1 MKVIK
6 LMPKVVNN
14 NVMNEK
20 GLVPKSS
27 NDYDPWILTKTPWI
41 LTKTTSEAVSW
52 HLFPHNNQS
61 LIIPVPKI
69 P

>member
-27 NDYDPWILTKTPWI
+27 NDYDPWILTKT
-41 LTKTTSEAVSW
+41 TSEAVSW